1 LLPGGGGVSDAA
13 QACAPGI
20 ASAKTGGLPQPSG
33 ERFVAAEPMRLSREQ
48 DKNGLRD
55 IIGIAASSN
64 ARGRRMDHSPMPRDQ
79 TRKRLLI
86 AGCGEL
92 MQ

>member
-1 LLPGGGGVSDAA
+1 V
-13 QACAPGI
+13 
-20 ASAKTGGLPQPSG
+20 
-33 ERFVAAEPMRLSREQ
+33 RLSRQQ
-48 DKNGLRD
+48 DKNRLRD

-79 TRKRLLI
+79 TGKRLLI